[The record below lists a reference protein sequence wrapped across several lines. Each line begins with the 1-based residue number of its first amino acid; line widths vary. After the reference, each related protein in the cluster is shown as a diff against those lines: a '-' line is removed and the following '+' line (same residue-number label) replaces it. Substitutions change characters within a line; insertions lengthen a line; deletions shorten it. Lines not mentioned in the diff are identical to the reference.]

1 MSSSVEQI
9 AKRAVTHLQ
18 QIPLTLWQMGVML
31 GLVLCLC
38 FSVAQIFWVL
48 VASLSNAPL
57 VVSDSQNPPVNIA
70 LAERSPSVTGNVD
83 IAALSQMDIFGKA
96 GVEAQA
102 VKVPV
107 VSAVEQNAPETKLK
121 LVLKG
126 IVDSSK
132 AGGARAI
139 IADGAKQA
147 LYALGDSLPQG
158 RGVTL
163 AKVMSD
169 KVILENNG
177 RFESLPLY
185 SDEPTS
191 SARLPSSRARSSV
204 QSSSTTRSARND
216 AAKSVVSGKKSLA
229 DVIKVSMVR
238 ESGKVVGYRVRPGKE
253 RDLFNSLGLK
263 PNDIVV
269 AVNGVALNSSSK
281 AMEVYKSMREET
293 SASFDIKRGEE
304 TLSLNI
310 DTN

>member
-1 MSSSVEQI
+1 MRSSVEQI
-9 AKRAVTHLQ
+9 AKRAVTNLQ
-18 QIPLTLWQMGVML
+18 RIPLTLWQMGVML

-38 FSVAQIFWVL
+38 FSVAQVFWVL
-48 VASLSNAPL
+48 MAFFVDAPPA
-57 VVSDSQNPPVNIA
+57 VSDPQNPAVNMT
-70 LAERSPSVTGNVD
+70 LAERSPSVAGSVD

-96 GVEAQA
+96 GVEA
-102 VKVPV
+102 KVVATPV

-126 IVDSSK
+126 IIGSSQ

-185 SDEPTS
+185 SDEPAA
-191 SARLPSSRARSSV
+191 SARTLQQRARP
-204 QSSSTTRSARND
+204 TTRRSSNTRSVNRD
-216 AAKSVVSGKKSLA
+216 AVKSLASGKKSLA

-238 ESGKVVGYRVRPGKE
+238 KGGKVVGYRVRPGKE
-253 RDLFNSLGLK
+253 RDLFDSLGLK

-293 SASFDIKRGEE
+293 SARFDIKRGEE

>member
-1 MSSSVEQI
+1 MSSSIEQI
-9 AKRAVTHLQ
+9 AKRAVTNLQ
-18 QIPLTLWQMGVML
+18 RIPLTLWQMGVTL

-48 VASLSNAPL
+48 MAFLADAPSTASA
-57 VVSDSQNPPVNIA
+57 SQDPPINIT
-70 LAERSPSVTGNVD
+70 LAERSPSVGGSVD
-83 IAALSQMDIFGKA
+83 INALSQMDIFGKA
-96 GVEAQA
+96 GVEA
-102 VKVPV
+102 KVVAAPV

-126 IVDSSK
+126 IIGSSQ

-185 SDEPTS
+185 SDEPAASTRT
-191 SARLPSSRARSSV
+191 AQPRARSRVQRGPNPRGVSRDALRSV
-204 QSSSTTRSARND
+204 A
-216 AAKSVVSGKKSLA
+216 SGKKSLA

-238 ESGKVVGYRVRPGKE
+238 EAGKVVGYRVRPGKE
-253 RDLFNSLGLK
+253 RALFDSLGLK

-293 SASFDIKRGEE
+293 SATFDVKRGEE